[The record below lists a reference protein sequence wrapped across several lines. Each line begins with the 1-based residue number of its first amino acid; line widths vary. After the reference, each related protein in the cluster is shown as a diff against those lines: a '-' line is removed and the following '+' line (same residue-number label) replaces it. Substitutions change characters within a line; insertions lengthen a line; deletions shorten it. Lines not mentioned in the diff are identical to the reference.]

1 MVVARQ
7 LREYIRVERPGH
19 DGAILRPAAMGST
32 GPVGA
37 SWDAEYRR
45 GRYAG
50 EPPIAWVGTILSM
63 LQAEPALWGGRGLYV
78 GCGNGRNY
86 LPLVDAGAT
95 LDGID
100 LSKEAITQ
108 LVRRRPDVADRL
120 WVGDFRTQRPTERF
134 AYLVAIQVF
143 QHGDGATLSAAF
155 AQAAVLLQP
164 GGLLF
169 VRVNSIA
176 TQIYHRHT
184 VVELDRLGG
193 FTIRYDDG
201 PKAGLLIHF
210 ASREDLLARAGAVFE
225 IVREPQ
231 EVVMQRE
238 APKTGTWAQ
247 WQAVWR
253 RRAAVVDQ
261 SAVST
266 DIAG

>member
-1 MVVARQ
+1 MVVAWQ
-7 LREYIRVERPGH
+7 LREYIRVERRGH

-50 EPPIAWVGTILSM
+50 EPPIAFVETILAM
-63 LQAEPALWGGRGLYV
+63 LQAEPALWRGRGLYV

-86 LPLVDAGAT
+86 LPLVDAGAV
-95 LDGID
+95 LEGID

-120 WVGDFRTQRPTERF
+120 WVGDFLAERPTGRY

-155 AQAAVLLQP
+155 AHAAALLEP

-169 VRVNSIA
+169 VRVNSVA
-176 TQIYHRHT
+176 TQIDHRHT
-184 VVELDRLGG
+184 VVERDRHGG
-193 FTIRYDDG
+193 LTIRYDDG
-201 PKAGLLIHF
+201 PKTGLLIHF
-210 ASREDLLARAGAVFE
+210 ASREDLLARAGAVFQV
-225 IVREPQ
+225 VREPR
-231 EVVMQRE
+231 EVVMPRS
-238 APKTGTWAQ
+238 APGTGTWAQ
-247 WQAVWR
+247 WEAVWR
-253 RRAAVVDQ
+253 RRVSVGDQ
-261 SAVST
+261 PAVS
-266 DIAG
+266 AGVAG

>member
-100 LSKEAITQ
+100 LSHGGDHPAGPAPPGRGRSAVGAAIS
-108 LVRRRPDVADRL
+108 
-120 WVGDFRTQRPTERF
+120 VGQRPTGAF

-155 AQAAVLLQP
+155 AQAGRAP
-164 GGLLF
+164 
-169 VRVNSIA
+169 A
-176 TQIYHRHT
+176 
-184 VVELDRLGG
+184 
-193 FTIRYDDG
+193 
-201 PKAGLLIHF
+201 AG
-210 ASREDLLARAGAVFE
+210 
-225 IVREPQ
+225 
-231 EVVMQRE
+231 
-238 APKTGTWAQ
+238 
-247 WQAVWR
+247 
-253 RRAAVVDQ
+253 RAALRARQLGRHADLPPPYGGGARP
-261 SAVST
+261 SA
-266 DIAG
+266 AGSPFATTTGPRRGC

>member
-1 MVVARQ
+1 
-7 LREYIRVERPGH
+7 
-19 DGAILRPAAMGST
+19 MGST

-50 EPPIAWVGTILSM
+50 EPPIAWVETILTM
-63 LQAEPALWGGRGLYV
+63 LKAEPGRWRGGGLYI

-100 LSKEAITQ
+100 LSREAITQ
-108 LVRRRPDVADRL
+108 LAQRRPDVARRL
-120 WVGDFRTQRPTERF
+120 SVGDFRGPQLTRRRF
-134 AYLVAIQVF
+134 DYLIAIQVF
-143 QHGDGATLSAAF
+143 QHGDGNALSAAF
-155 AQAAVLLQP
+155 AQAATLLQP

-169 VRVNSIA
+169 VRINSAA

-184 VVELDRLGG
+184 VVERDRFGG

-201 PKAGLLIHF
+201 PKMGLLIHF
-210 ASREDLLARAGAVFE
+210 ASREDLLARAGAAFE
-225 IVREPQ
+225 VVGEPL

-253 RRAAVVDQ
+253 RRVPVDDQ
-261 SAVST
+261 PAVS
-266 DIAG
+266 AGVAG

>member
-1 MVVARQ
+1 
-7 LREYIRVERPGH
+7 
-19 DGAILRPAAMGST
+19 MGST

-50 EPPIAWVGTILSM
+50 EPPIAFVETIVAM
-63 LQAEPALWGGRGLYV
+63 LQAEPALWRGRGLYV

-95 LDGID
+95 LEGID
-100 LSKEAITQ
+100 LSPRGDHPGGAAPAGRGRSSSG
-108 LVRRRPDVADRL
+108 RRLPRAPPERP
-120 WVGDFRTQRPTERF
+120 F

-155 AQAAVLLQP
+155 AQAAALLQP

-169 VRVNSIA
+169 VRVNSVA

-184 VVELDRLGG
+184 VVERDRLGG
-193 FTIRYDDG
+193 LTIRYDDG
-201 PKAGLLIHF
+201 PKTGLLIHF

-225 IVREPQ
+225 VVREPR
-231 EVVMQRE
+231 EVVMRRD

-247 WQAVWR
+247 WEAVWR
-253 RRAAVVDQ
+253 RRVPVGDQ
-261 SAVST
+261 PAVSA
-266 DIAG
+266 DVAG

>member
-1 MVVARQ
+1 
-7 LREYIRVERPGH
+7 
-19 DGAILRPAAMGST
+19 MGST

-50 EPPIAWVGTILSM
+50 EPPIAFVETILTM
-63 LQAEPALWGGRGLYV
+63 LRAETPLWEGRGLYI

-95 LDGID
+95 LEGID
-100 LSKEAITQ
+100 LSMEALTQ
-108 LVRRRPDVADRL
+108 LLQRRPDVARWL
-120 WVGDFRTQRPTERF
+120 RSGDFRGPHLMRRRF
-134 AYLVAIQVF
+134 DYLIAIQVF
-143 QHGDGATLSAAF
+143 QHGDGNALSAAF
-155 AQAAVLLQP
+155 AQAATLLQP

-169 VRVNSIA
+169 VRINSVA

-184 VVELDRLGG
+184 VVERDRLGG
-193 FTIRYDDG
+193 LTIRYDDG

-225 IVREPQ
+225 VVREPQ
-231 EVVMQRE
+231 EVVMQRD

-247 WQAVWR
+247 WEAVWR
-253 RRAAVVDQ
+253 RRVPVDDQ
-261 SAVST
+261 PAVS
-266 DIAG
+266 AGVAG